1 MISIVYLVLYFGL
14 LVSFF
19 KAKMIKKI
27 DKKSLKLKFLRI
39 AIDIKLNI
47 DIKFKIKVRN

>member
-39 AIDIKLNI
+39 AIDIK
-47 DIKFKIKVRN
+47 FKIKVRN